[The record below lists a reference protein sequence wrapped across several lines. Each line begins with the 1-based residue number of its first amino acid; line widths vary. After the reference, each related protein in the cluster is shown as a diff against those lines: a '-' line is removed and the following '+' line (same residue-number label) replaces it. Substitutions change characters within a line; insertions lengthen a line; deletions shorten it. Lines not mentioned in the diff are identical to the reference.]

1 MTDIVER
8 LRSDPSDGLCSAA
21 ADEIERLRRRAVKQY
36 VEIERLRALL
46 PEPINDSR
54 NQDWD

>member
-1 MTDIVER
+1 MTDIVEW
-8 LRSDPSDGLCSAA
+8 LRGLAERGGKGAVNNIDARALGRA
-21 ADEIERLRRRAVKQY
+21 AD
-36 VEIERLRALL
+36 EIERLRALL